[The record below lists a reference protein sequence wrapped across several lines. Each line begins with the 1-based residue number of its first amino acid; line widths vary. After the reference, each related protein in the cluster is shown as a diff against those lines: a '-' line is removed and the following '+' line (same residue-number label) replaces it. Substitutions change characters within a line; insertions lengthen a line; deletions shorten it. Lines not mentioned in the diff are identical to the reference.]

1 MEHARLPER
10 LTVAD
15 AGGALAGLQRQLAE
29 QPGPVARLDASAL
42 SHFDS
47 AALAL
52 LLELRRELQAQGRE
66 LQVLHWPARL
76 RDLVAAYGVA
86 ELLPA

>member
-1 MEHARLPER
+1 MTQARLPAR

-15 AGGALAGLQRQLAE
+15 AGATLAGLRRSLAAQE
-29 QPGPVARLDASAL
+29 GDTLTLDAGAL
-42 SHFDS
+42 QHFDS

-52 LLELRRELQAQGRE
+52 LLELRRELQAKGRR
-66 LQVLHWPARL
+66 LQVLNWPPRL
-76 RDLVAAYGVA
+76 RDLVSAYGVA

>member
-1 MEHARLPER
+1 MVEARLPER

-15 AGGALAGLQRQLAE
+15 AGVSLDGLRRQLAA
-29 QPGPVARLDASAL
+29 QPGGAATLDAGGL
-42 SHFDS
+42 QHFDS

-52 LLELRRELQAQGRE
+52 LLELRRELQRQGRE
-66 LQVLHWPARL
+66 LRVLNWPPRL